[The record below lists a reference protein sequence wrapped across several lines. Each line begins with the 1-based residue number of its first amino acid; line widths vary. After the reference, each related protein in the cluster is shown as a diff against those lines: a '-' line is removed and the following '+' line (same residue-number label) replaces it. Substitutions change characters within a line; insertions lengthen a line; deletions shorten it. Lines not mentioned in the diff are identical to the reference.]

1 MQIMNQTLT
10 TNHQD
15 FQVTAYW
22 LDSNQDF
29 NNTRHQPVVIICPG
43 GGFRYHSQRET
54 EPIALKALAEGCHAV
69 VLPYQLIEPDQ
80 MVYPTALQQLAK
92 TIEWVTDQ
100 SDTQKVDS
108 ERIVLVGF
116 SAGGHLVATFNG
128 IATNPELNTQYQLDS
143 YRGHHAAVILSYPVI
158 DLDAGFPK
166 EESEKERI
174 TTDQRLWHA
183 QDTLTKWAKPCF
195 VWQTATD
202 ELVPAINSLL
212 YVTELNRLNI
222 TTEYHLF
229 SDGVHGLALAN
240 KVTQRPGKP
249 QDVNEPVAQW
259 LPLALTWLAEIDIAH
274 R

>member
-1 MQIMNQTLT
+1 M
-10 TNHQD
+10 
-15 FQVTAYW
+15 
-22 LDSNQDF
+22 
-29 NNTRHQPVVIICPG
+29 
-43 GGFRYHSQRET
+43 
-54 EPIALKALAEGCHAV
+54 
-69 VLPYQLIEPDQ
+69 
-80 MVYPTALQQLAK
+80 
-92 TIEWVTDQ
+92 
-100 SDTQKVDS
+100 
-108 ERIVLVGF
+108 
-116 SAGGHLVATFNG
+116 
-128 IATNPELNTQYQLDS
+128 
-143 YRGHHAAVILSYPVI
+143 SYPVI